1 MADNDQMS
9 PDASPGSKP
18 KSGVRRVNN
27 LPLILAALALAAF
40 TALIAMV
47 AVKRANNAN
56 TQQQQDVAQ
65 ASKKYT
71 DTSAMAK
78 EVIGGHGAG
87 VIQADAPTP
96 PASST
101 AAVPIA
107 PVNNPDAPPAP
118 PRQANGAPAPVDPDE
133 QQIRMA
139 KMQMFQDA
147 VKAKTNVPLP
157 NQGPSRYGSG
167 SAAPAAT
174 VDSSVPQ
181 SRAEMLA
188 RIADVRRQIDNA
200 QSSGD
205 PNAAYQAQLAKI
217 RGSMGGGGGGF
228 GGVSYGG
235 SDSGPQLL
243 QASNTNSSRNDIQQF
258 GATGQS
264 DRWKLGNDL
273 EAPRSRFE
281 VRAGGVIPGVMISG
295 INSDLP
301 GQIIG
306 QVSQDVYDTATG
318 KYLLIPQGTRLVGT
332 YNSNIVYG
340 QNAVLI
346 AWQRL
351 VFPDGKAMDIGAMPG
366 ADGAGYAGFRDQVN
380 NHYVRIFAS
389 AFLMSGV
396 TAAAAYATDRNNN
409 NSGFYTQPTVSS
421 ELSQAL
427 GQQLG
432 NVTAQMVAKNL
443 NIAPT
448 LQIRPGY
455 RFNITVVKDL
465 DFTKP
470 YKSFDY

>member
-65 ASKKYT
+65 TSKKYT

-87 VIQADAPTP
+87 VIPADAPTP

-107 PVNNPDAPPAP
+107 PVSNPDAPPAP

-167 SAAPAAT
+167 SPAPAGA

-235 SDSGPQLL
+235 SDGGPQLL
-243 QASNTNSSRNDIQQF
+243 QAANTNSSRNDIQQF
-258 GATGQS
+258 GANGQS

-340 QNAVLI
+340 QSAVLI

-366 ADGAGYAGFRDQVN
+366 ADSAGYAGFRDQVN

>member
-18 KSGVRRVNN
+18 KSGVRRVNSV
-27 LPLILAALALAAF
+27 PLILAILALAAF

-47 AVKRANNAN
+47 AVKRSNNAN
-56 TQQQQDVAQ
+56 AQQQQDVAQ
-65 ASKKYT
+65 TSKKYT
-71 DTSAMAK
+71 DTSTMAK

-87 VIQADAPTP
+87 VIPSDAPTP
-96 PASST
+96 PTPAST

-107 PVNNPDAPPAP
+107 PVSNPDAPPAP
-118 PRQANGAPAPVDPDE
+118 PRQAGGNGAPAPVDPDE

-139 KMQMFQDA
+139 KMQLFQDA

-157 NQGPSRYGSG
+157 NNQLPRGNGSG
-167 SAAPAAT
+167 SAGAA
-174 VDSSVPQ
+174 DGSVPQ
-181 SRAEMLA
+181 TRDEMLA

-217 RGSMGGGGGGF
+217 RAGGVGGGGGGF
-228 GGVSYGG
+228 GGVSYGSG

-243 QASNTNSSRNDIQQF
+243 QAANSTRNDIQQF
-258 GATGQS
+258 GSNGQS
-264 DRWKLGNDL
+264 DRWKLDQDMQ
-273 EAPRSRFE
+273 APRSRFE
-281 VRAGGVIPGVMISG
+281 IRAGGVIPGVMISG

-301 GQIIG
+301 GQIMG

-332 YNSNIVYG
+332 YSSNVAYG
-340 QNAVLI
+340 QSAVLI

-351 VFPDGKAMDIGAMPG
+351 VFPDGKALDIGAMPG
-366 ADGAGYAGFRDQVN
+366 ADSAGYAGFRDQVN

-389 AFLMSGV
+389 AILMSGV

-409 NSGFYTQPTVSS
+409 SGVYQQPSVSS

-432 NVTAQMVAKNL
+432 NVTAQMIAKNL

-448 LQIRPGY
+448 IEIRPGY
-455 RFNITVVKDL
+455 RYNIIVVKDL

>member
-1 MADNDQMS
+1 MSDNDQMS

-18 KSGVRRVNN
+18 KSGVRRVNSV
-27 LPLILAALALAAF
+27 PLVLAILALAAF
-40 TALIAMV
+40 TALIAIV
-47 AVKRANNAN
+47 AVKRSNNAN
-56 TQQQQDVAQ
+56 AQQTQDVAQ
-65 ASKKYT
+65 TSKKYT
-71 DTSAMAK
+71 DTSTMAK
-78 EVIGGHGAG
+78 EVIGSHGAG
-87 VIQADAPTP
+87 VIPSDAPTP
-96 PASST
+96 PTST

-107 PVNNPDAPPAP
+107 PVTNPDAPPAP
-118 PRQANGAPAPVDPDE
+118 PHQAGGNGAPAPVDPDE

-139 KMQMFQDA
+139 KMQLFQDA

-157 NQGPSRYGSG
+157 NNQLPRGTGSD
-167 SAAPAAT
+167 SAGAA
-174 VDSSVPQ
+174 DGSVPQ
-181 SRAEMLA
+181 TRDEMLA

-200 QSSGD
+200 PSAGD

-217 RGSMGGGGGGF
+217 RAGGGGGGF
-228 GGVSYGG
+228 GGVSYGSG

-243 QASNTNSSRNDIQQF
+243 QAANNTRNDIQQF
-258 GATGQS
+258 GGNGQS
-264 DRWKLGNDL
+264 DRWKLGQDMQ
-273 EAPRSRFE
+273 APRSRFE
-281 VRAGGVIPGVMISG
+281 IRAGGVIPGVMISG

-301 GQIIG
+301 GQIMG

-332 YNSNIVYG
+332 YSSNVAYG
-340 QNAVLI
+340 QSAVLI

-351 VFPDGKAMDIGAMPG
+351 VFPDGKALDIGAMPG
-366 ADGAGYAGFRDQVN
+366 ADSAGYAGFRDQVN

-409 NSGFYTQPTVSS
+409 NSGVYQQPTVSS

-432 NVTAQMVAKNL
+432 NVTAQMIAKNL

-448 LQIRPGY
+448 IEIRPGY
-455 RFNITVVKDL
+455 RYNIIVVKDL

>member
-9 PDASPGSKP
+9 PDASPGSKS
-18 KSGVRRVNN
+18 KSGVRRVNSV
-27 LPLILAALALAAF
+27 PLILAILALAAF
-40 TALIAMV
+40 AALIAMV
-47 AVKRANNAN
+47 AVKRSNEANAN
-56 TQQQQDVAQ
+56 TQQQDTTQT
-65 ASKKYT
+65 SKKNT
-71 DTSAMAK
+71 DTSAMARD
-78 EVIGGHGAG
+78 VIGGHGAG
-87 VIQADAPTP
+87 VIPADAPTP
-96 PASST
+96 PAST

-107 PVNNPDAPPAP
+107 PVSNPDAPPAP
-118 PRQANGAPAPVDPDE
+118 PRQAGGNDASAPVDPNE

-139 KMQMFQDA
+139 KMQQFQDA

-157 NQGPSRYGSG
+157 SQPTRYGSSSTG
-167 SAAPAAT
+167 AAGTA
-174 VDSSVPQ
+174 DGSVPQ
-181 SRAEMLA
+181 TRDEMLA

-200 QSSGD
+200 QSAGD

-217 RGSMGGGGGGF
+217 RAGGGGGF
-228 GGVSYGG
+228 GGMSSGG

-243 QASNTNSSRNDIQQF
+243 QASASNSTRNDIQQF
-258 GATGQS
+258 GANGQG
-264 DRWKLGNDL
+264 DRWKLDQDMQ
-273 EAPRSRFE
+273 APRSRFE
-281 VRAGGVIPGVMISG
+281 IRAGGVIPGVMISG

-301 GQIIG
+301 GQIMG

-332 YNSNIVYG
+332 YSSNVAYG
-340 QNAVLI
+340 QSAVLI

-351 VFPDGKAMDIGAMPG
+351 VFPDGKALDIGAMPG
-366 ADGAGYAGFRDQVN
+366 ADSAGYSGFRDQVN

-409 NSGFYTQPTVSS
+409 SSAVYQQPTVSS

-432 NVTAQMVAKNL
+432 NVTAQMIAKNL

-448 LQIRPGY
+448 IEIRPGY
-455 RFNITVVKDL
+455 RYNIIVVKDL